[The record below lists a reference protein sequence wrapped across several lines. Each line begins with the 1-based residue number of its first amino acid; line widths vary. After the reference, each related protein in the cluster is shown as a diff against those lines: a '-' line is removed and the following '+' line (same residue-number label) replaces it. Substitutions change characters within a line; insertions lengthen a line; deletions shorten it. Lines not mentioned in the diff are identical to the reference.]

1 MPPPAVPDDAH
12 LLRRIHPDWVE
23 VVERGGRRVTRAAFQ
38 DQRAPDGTEA
48 MSVYVEEHLL
58 QLGLSATSVLDGH
71 QGYGL
76 ISLPASVVR
85 QLGLRIE

>member
-1 MPPPAVPDDAH
+1 
-12 LLRRIHPDWVE
+12 
-23 VVERGGRRVTRAAFQ
+23 
-38 DQRAPDGTEA
+38 

-71 QGYGL
+71 EGYGL

-85 QLGLRIE
+85 QLGLRIEWAPVATDGLRGQAHYHVVGKKTGAIRRQLANACEIRVSPLTP